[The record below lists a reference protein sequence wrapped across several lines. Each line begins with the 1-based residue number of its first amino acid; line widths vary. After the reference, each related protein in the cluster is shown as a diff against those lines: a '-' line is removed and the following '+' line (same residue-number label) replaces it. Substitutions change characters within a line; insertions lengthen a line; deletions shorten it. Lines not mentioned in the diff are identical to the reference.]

1 MKLTKG
7 MYTLEDAMNMS
18 AATIETIMDENIKEL
33 QEQEKRMKEQ
43 STAEE
48 IEYRKN
54 ASKERSIKSG
64 SLTKADHTKQLQY
77 FK

>member
-7 MYTLEDAMNMS
+7 MYSLEDAMNMS
-18 AATIETIMDENIKEL
+18 ASTIETIMDENIKEL

-48 IEYRKN
+48 MEYRKN
-54 ASKERSIKSG
+54 ASKERAIKGG
-64 SLTKADHTKQLQY
+64 SLSKADPTKQLQY